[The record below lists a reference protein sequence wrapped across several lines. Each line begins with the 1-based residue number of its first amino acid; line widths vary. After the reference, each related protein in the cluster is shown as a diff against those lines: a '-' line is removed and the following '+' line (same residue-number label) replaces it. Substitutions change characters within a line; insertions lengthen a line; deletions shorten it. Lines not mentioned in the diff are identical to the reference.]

1 MLGCNPS
8 IQQTM
13 SGLYRNIMEVKMNM
27 ALETAEAGVGEF
39 GTWAQ

>member
-1 MLGCNPS
+1 
-8 IQQTM
+8 
-13 SGLYRNIMEVKMNM
+13 MEVKMNM